1 MGGRAQRRMR
11 IGAVNQGH
19 VFDVFVVT
27 NSLPCQ
33 FNKDSGEKGASEVS
47 RSAVLITAA
56 KV

>member
-1 MGGRAQRRMR
+1 MR